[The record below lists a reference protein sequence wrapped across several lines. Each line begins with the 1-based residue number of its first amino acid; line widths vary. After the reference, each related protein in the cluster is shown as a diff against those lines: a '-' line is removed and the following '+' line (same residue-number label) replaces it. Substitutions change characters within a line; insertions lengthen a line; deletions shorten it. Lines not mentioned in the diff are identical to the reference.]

1 MVGSVSQAVPVETGT
16 AAQEWA
22 APALFRILG
31 PLEVTTPSGEPV
43 AVPRRTHRG
52 TLTALLLHAGQFCS
66 RAWLIPTIWATP
78 PASGAASLRAA
89 VYGLRRALGDPLASR
104 VQTRQAGPRAGG
116 YLIMASASE
125 VDLIAF
131 RTLSQAGRA
140 AWDRGDALLAARKLD
155 EARRLWRGGPFP
167 DLPTTGAVTAELDRL
182 REERLDVE
190 DTWIDARLALGQHH
204 AVARDLREMLAADP
218 LREHGWAQ
226 LMLALAR
233 CGDQAG
239 ALQAY
244 DTARAVLAAE
254 YGSGPGPELA
264 EVRRQVLAGA
274 TDLLMPTGP
283 RPG

>member
-1 MVGSVSQAVPVETGT
+1 MVGSVSQAAPAETET
-16 AAQEWA
+16 AAQMRA
-22 APALFRILG
+22 APALFGILG
-31 PLEVTTPSGEPV
+31 PLEVTTPCGEPV
-43 AVPRRTHRG
+43 AVPRHTHRG

-66 RAWLIPTIWATP
+66 RAWLIPTIWVVP
-78 PASGAASLRAA
+78 PGSGAASLRAA
-89 VYGLRRALGDPLASR
+89 IYGLRRALGDPLSSR

-116 YLIMASASE
+116 YLIMASGSE
-125 VDLIAF
+125 VDLLAF
-131 RTLSQAGRA
+131 RTLSQTGRA
-140 AWDRGDALLAARKLD
+140 AWDRGDAGLAARKLE
-155 EARRLWRGGPFP
+155 EARGLWRGPPCP
-167 DLPTTGAVTAELDRL
+167 DLQATLTVTAELDRL
-182 REERLDVE
+182 HEERLDVE

-204 AVARDLREMLAADP
+204 EVARDLREMLAADP

-239 ALQAY
+239 ALEAY
-244 DTARAVLAAE
+244 DSARAVITAE

-274 TDLLMPTGP
+274 TDLLMPAGP